1 MFRLARVGD
10 KDSRGNTIIEGS
22 PNMKDQGLP
31 VARVGDKLSDGS
43 VITTGNPTILVDGKP
58 AAIVGSQV
66 SNGNVIVS
74 PCSSKVTTGF
84 QVGAG
89 AGSAIQS
96 KQLQSAGFAPDTT
109 PETLTQSFTEAAKP
123 EEQKEEEQA
132 KNWVRLE
139 LVTEDGSPVP
149 NANYELYDQDTEAQ
163 IQKGQLDAKGKA
175 FIELR
180 EDIEQVRVL
189 YPDHP
194 DPEEP
199 ELAPYKKQGGESND
213 AYARRL
219 AKEHK
224 AAWVAEDRAKMLTV
238 VKALKRHLGISE
250 PFHNGSLSTQD
261 RKYLALLQNMRTD
274 IDIWTSQY
282 LTKTD
287 KKAEFF
293 PLNPLIKLGP
303 DKYLYEINSSGSIF
317 PLKDVAMTRENGM
330 DEENILYWTL
340 KHIEPVTEQ
349 LILQNKIKSDPIR
362 FLQENPDLVLEG
374 IILAQS
380 VRAWR
385 RLNREGLPKGTVFY
399 MNPLGG
405 EGKSKTTVK
414 SITTKKRSLPEQN
427 KNRVASPANKPEK
440 HKSLHRY
447 EDVPETYRKDPR
459 FNDLA
464 SDPDHSGAIKPTTR
478 AEAMAG
484 LEAEKQGLIKGPIK
498 RGPRGIEFYDG
509 DGNPWDVKAP
519 PSAKPGKPDFF
530 DPEQSGKSIQSELRK
545 KGIPHGTYPHESSG
559 KPAPRRVILDSTYMN
574 EKDHKSLW
582 QWLDKNLTKEELN
595 RIVEVNTKL

>member
-43 VITTGNPTILVDGKP
+43 VITTGNPTIMVDGKP

-84 QVGAG
+84 QMGTG
-89 AGSAIQS
+89 AGSAIQP
-96 KQLQSAGFAPDTT
+96 KQLQSAGFAPNTT
-109 PETLTQSFTEAAKP
+109 PETLTESFTEAAKP
-123 EEQKEEEQA
+123 AEQKEEEQA

-139 LVTEDGSPVP
+139 LVTEDGTPIP
-149 NANYELYDQDTEAQ
+149 NASYELYDQDTKAQ
-163 IQKGQLDAKGKA
+163 IKKGQLDAKGKA
-175 FIELR
+175 FIEL
-180 EDIEQVRVL
+180 EENIEQVRVL

-219 AKEHK
+219 AREHK
-224 AAWVAEDRAKMLTV
+224 AAWIAEDRAKMLTV

-250 PFHNGSLSTQD
+250 PFHNGNLNAQD

-287 KKAEFF
+287 TKAESF
-293 PLNPLIKLGP
+293 PLSPLIKLGP

-330 DEENILYWTL
+330 DEDNILYWTL

-362 FLQENPDLVLEG
+362 FLQEHPDLVLEG
-374 IILAQS
+374 VILAQS

-405 EGKSKTTVK
+405 EGR
-414 SITTKKRSLPEQN
+414 TKKTITLKTRKNKVKKVSISKKPVTRFRSFFRL
-427 KNRVASPANKPEK
+427 
-440 HKSLHRY
+440 
-447 EDVPETYRKDPR
+447 TY
-459 FNDLA
+459 
-464 SDPDHSGAIKPTTR
+464 S
-478 AEAMAG
+478 
-484 LEAEKQGLIKGPIK
+484 
-498 RGPRGIEFYDG
+498 
-509 DGNPWDVKAP
+509 
-519 PSAKPGKPDFF
+519 
-530 DPEQSGKSIQSELRK
+530 
-545 KGIPHGTYPHESSG
+545 
-559 KPAPRRVILDSTYMN
+559 
-574 EKDHKSLW
+574 
-582 QWLDKNLTKEELN
+582 
-595 RIVEVNTKL
+595 